1 MANSWVRHWPSLVFF
16 LIPFLPS
23 PLFLVKNRGLRHLY
37 STLCRV
43 EGRRR
48 ESIIRSLANLDAREH
63 GEVLAGTEA
72 QGGAQG
78 LAPPPPNAMTTPHES
93 LNILLILVLKL
104 TLSKFQT

>member
-1 MANSWVRHWPSLVFF
+1 
-16 LIPFLPS
+16 
-23 PLFLVKNRGLRHLY
+23 
-37 STLCRV
+37 V

-48 ESIIRSLANLDAREH
+48 ESIIRSLANLAAREH

-72 QGGAQG
+72 PGGAQG
-78 LAPPPPNAMTTPHES
+78 LAPPNSMTTPHES